1 MCPEQCEVACS
12 SSCWGLW
19 VQSCGVCEI
28 RAVPH
33 STLGQIYSYSSPFA
47 FTLSWQL
54 PLHPALPV
62 LSADLHLQGLLR
74 CLFSWYLCHHSL
86 ALHVCLRHV
95 VHQELQWEMG
105 RVCLPWG
112 DTSWPGAGQGLCH
125 SLCVPCPACTHPV
138 LMLLS
143 ASSPDLH
150 RFAVSL
156 PTPKHFVQQMVV
168 ILSVSK
174 GSLVIYNL
182 VFRSRFQILFCFRF
196 CWYKTPSDY
205 IWVLLAG
212 FKETK
217 TWAGSSLHKW
227 RRS

>member
-1 MCPEQCEVACS
+1 M
-12 SSCWGLW
+12 
-19 VQSCGVCEI
+19 QSCGVCET

-54 PLHPALPV
+54 PLRPALPV
-62 LSADLHLQGLLR
+62 LSADLHFQGLLR
-74 CLFSWYLCHHSL
+74 CHFSWYLCHHSL

-112 DTSWPGAGQGLCH
+112 DTSWPGAVCH
-125 SLCVPCPACTHPV
+125 SLCVPCPLCTLPV
-138 LMLLS
+138 PLFLC
-143 ASSPDLH
+143 SSQQPSSDLH
-150 RFAVSL
+150 RLGVSL
-156 PTPKHFVQQMVV
+156 PTSRHFVQQEVV
-168 ILSVSK
+168 ILSVSED
-174 GSLVIYNL
+174 SLVIYNL
-182 VFRSRFQILFCFRF
+182 VFRSRFQILFCFGF
-196 CWYKTPSDY
+196 CWYKTPSDS

-212 FKETK
+212 FRETK
-217 TWAGSSLHKW
+217 AWAGSSLHKW